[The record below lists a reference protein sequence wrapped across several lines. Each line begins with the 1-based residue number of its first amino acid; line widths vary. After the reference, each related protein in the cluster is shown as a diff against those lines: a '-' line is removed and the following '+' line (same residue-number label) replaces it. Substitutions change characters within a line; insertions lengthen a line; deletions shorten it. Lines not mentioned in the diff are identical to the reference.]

1 MNMKRIVLAF
11 IFVLLPFICLLAQK
25 TVVWENPVIG
35 YTCYNYISIT
45 KVELGKEKT
54 SLYMSIIFPSN
65 AWFRISSQS
74 FLETN
79 GQRYAITESDSIEL
93 DKESYTPSVTW
104 KKDFVLH
111 FEPLPEDT
119 ETFDFREGFDKDGY
133 SFFYIHPQGY
143 RVPGSPVPADFLEER
158 LEKEVFQGRV
168 FGEQPATVHFK
179 ALNYK
184 KGMNAEIDVSYFDI
198 TNPNSSNETK
208 IYLDDE
214 GCADFSCEIYYPI
227 RLQFTMGTTIAIPRL
242 APGEEVTILIDML
255 RDGNK
260 VIGYKGY
267 LAQLNKDTDLFLAK
281 YLGRMPK
288 FAKLCEKLKT
298 VGDIVVLHDSIMLA
312 CQKSLKDI
320 TEISDY
326 SKKKYIDY
334 ELRFFSIIAEECDSL
349 FHTQEFRNY
358 VFRTRPECFYGDDVD
373 VCADFKDVASLFVG
387 TEEKGFGPDFCR
399 FVYSMSELRSG
410 ITNPKPLIE
419 DTNLSQLYDKVKREI
434 TESVNRRK
442 DGLDENIHYME
453 LIDVAPENTLQFLLD
468 RNKGKVIMLD
478 MWATWCGPC
487 LMGHQKLAAVKEEL
501 KDKDIVYIYVT
512 SSTSPYEKWKEMTA
526 DISGE
531 HYYLS
536 PEQFDALAR
545 HYNSG
550 GGVPVYAIYNTKGE
564 SVFQSLGFSTVEPL
578 KAGLLKALK

>member
-1 MNMKRIVLAF
+1 MIVKRIVFAF

-35 YTCYNYISIT
+35 YTSYNYISIT
-45 KVELGKEKT
+45 KVELDEAKT
-54 SLYMSIIFPSN
+54 SLYMSILFPSN

-79 GQRYAITESDSIEL
+79 GQRYAIMESDSIEL
-93 DKESYTPSVTW
+93 DKESYTSLETW

-119 ETFDFREGFDKDGY
+119 KIFDFREGFDKDSY

-143 RVPGSPVPADFLEER
+143 RGPESPVSVDFIEEH
-158 LEKEVFQGRV
+158 LEKDVFQGNM
-168 FGEQPATVHFK
+168 FSEQPATVHFK

-184 KGMNAEIDVSYFDI
+184 KGMNAEIEVLYFDI
-198 TNPNSSNETK
+198 TNPRSSNETK

-214 GCADFSCEIYYPI
+214 GCADFSCKIYYPM
-227 RLQFTMGTTIAIPRL
+227 RLQFTMGRTIAIPRL
-242 APGEEVTILIDML
+242 APGEDVTVWIDML

-267 LAQLNKDTDLFLAK
+267 LAQLNKETDLFLAK

-288 FAKLCEKLKT
+288 FAKLCKKIKT
-298 VGDIVVLHDSIMLA
+298 VDDIAVLHDSIMLA
-312 CQKSLKDI
+312 YQKSLKGI

-334 ELRFFSIIAEECDSL
+334 ELRFFSIIAEKCDSL

-373 VCADFKDVASLFVG
+373 VCLDFKDIASLFVG
-387 TEEKGFGPDFCR
+387 TEENGFGPDFCR

-410 ITNPKPLIE
+410 IANHKPLIE

-434 TESVNRRK
+434 TESVNKRK
-442 DGLDENIHYME
+442 DGLSENIHYME
-453 LIDVAPENTLQFLLD
+453 LTDVAPEKTLQFLLD
-468 RNKGKVIMLD
+468 RYKGKVIMLD

-487 LMGHQKLAAVKEEL
+487 LMGHQKMQPVKEEL
-501 KDKDIVYIYVT
+501 KNLDIVYIYVT
-512 SSTSPYEKWKEMTA
+512 SSTSPYEKWKEMTV

-536 PEQFDALAR
+536 PEQFDALAK

-550 GGVPVYAIYNTKGE
+550 GSVPVYVIYNKEGE
-564 SVFQSLGFSTVEPL
+564 GVYQSLGFSAVEPL